1 MENTISSPK
10 APAETPEANAA
21 GGPEA
26 ANPAQ
31 PGSASASAETSNQP
45 EPDKQLPSA
54 AGGSAGGDAA
64 PAKGQKSFTPAQC
77 ALFSAFVYPGAGQLA
92 GGKKGKGWTMI
103 AVFSV
108 FLIWW
113 LIWLALGLFMVYR
126 ESSYFGIQYTETM
139 AQGVSYLKLSFIPG
153 TAAASIFVYSIY
165 DAYKG

>member
-1 MENTISSPK
+1 
-10 APAETPEANAA
+10 
-21 GGPEA
+21 
-26 ANPAQ
+26 
-31 PGSASASAETSNQP
+31 
-45 EPDKQLPSA
+45 
-54 AGGSAGGDAA
+54 
-64 PAKGQKSFTPAQC
+64 
-77 ALFSAFVYPGAGQLA
+77 
-92 GGKKGKGWTMI
+92 MI